1 MPIYEYRCN
10 DCGNRFEI
18 LQRLGQGADGV
29 HCPSCGEE
37 RIEKQFSTFASST
50 AEPSRRD
57 AAPMVGC
64 GPACRCVH

>member
-18 LQRLGQGADGV
+18 LQRLGQGADGES
-29 HCPSCGEE
+29 CPSCGEE

-50 AEPSRRD
+50 AESGRRD
-57 AAPMVGC
+57 AAPSAGC